1 MKNKFQAPIGKI
13 TRIAGKAI
21 VLIGDD
27 IDTDRIIPAR
37 FLKCVSFDHLGQSVF
52 EDDRKNLKVEDG
64 LLKITALRES
74 YKGKEFTSARIVS
87 KDLFDFMYGRVDVK
101 AKLPKGGGTWPA
113 IWMIGSNFDEVNWPR
128 SGEIDIMEYDYYRKD
143 KIHTTVHMANENGDH
158 VYFTSIKNEIN
169 NVSEEFH
176 VYSLEW
182 TSNELIFLI
191 DNIIVYSFKNSSTY
205 PFNQKFFLILNVAV
219 GGNFVGNR
227 VDTDFSEGVM
237 EIDYVRVYK

>member
-1 MKNKFQAPIGKI
+1 
-13 TRIAGKAI
+13 
-21 VLIGDD
+21 
-27 IDTDRIIPAR
+27 
-37 FLKCVSFDHLGQSVF
+37 
-52 EDDRKNLKVEDG
+52 
-64 LLKITALRES
+64 
-74 YKGKEFTSARIVS
+74 
-87 KDLFDFMYGRVDVK
+87 
-101 AKLPKGGGTWPA
+101 
-113 IWMIGSNFDEVNWPR
+113 
-128 SGEIDIMEYDYYRKD
+128 
-143 KIHTTVHMANENGDH
+143 MANENGDH
-158 VYFTSIKNEIN
+158 VYFTSIKNEIS

-191 DNIIVYSFKNSSTY
+191 DNIIVYSFKNSSAY

>member
-1 MKNKFQAPIGKI
+1 
-13 TRIAGKAI
+13 
-21 VLIGDD
+21 
-27 IDTDRIIPAR
+27 
-37 FLKCVSFDHLGQSVF
+37 
-52 EDDRKNLKVEDG
+52 
-64 LLKITALRES
+64 
-74 YKGKEFTSARIVS
+74 
-87 KDLFDFMYGRVDVK
+87 MYGRVDVK

-158 VYFTSIKNEIN
+158 VYFTSIKNDIS

-191 DNIIVYSFKNSSTY
+191 DNVIVYSFKNSPTY

-227 VDTDFSEGVM
+227 VDTEFSEGVM